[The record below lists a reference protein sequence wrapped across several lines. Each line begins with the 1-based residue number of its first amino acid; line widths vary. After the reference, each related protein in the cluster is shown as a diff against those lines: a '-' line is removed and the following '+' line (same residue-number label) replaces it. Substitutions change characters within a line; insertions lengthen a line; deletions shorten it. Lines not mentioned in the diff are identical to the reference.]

1 MTFNSNITFT
11 CPPTLIRNALSDKCP
26 VKYGVPQGSILGPLL
41 FILYIN
47 DLPLSISNCNTDM
60 YADDSTI
67 HISGKNISDIQTKVQ
82 EDLNRI
88 ELHVWCKD
96 NNMFINCNK
105 TKCMTAKQKLAF
117 QNEEL
122 SLTINFEQLQ
132 HSACEKLLSVKI
144 DSNLNW
150 KNQIDQICSKISSKI
165 YLLSKI
171 KKYLNLESRQLFYSV
186 YILPLID
193 YCCVV
198 WGNCSNEG
206 LNRILKLQKRTARLI
221 LHVDQDPIAPSEP
234 LFKQLGWMSIEQ
246 RIKYHKY
253 LLVSKCLKNEVPVY
267 LKNKI
272 QYLSDRYPYSLQ
284 NVVSEKLQIPKAK
297 T

>member
-1 MTFNSNITFT
+1 VS
-11 CPPTLIRNALSDKCP
+11 
-26 VKYGVPQGSILGPLL
+26 
-41 FILYIN
+41 
-47 DLPLSISNCNTDM
+47 
-60 YADDSTI
+60 
-67 HISGKNISDIQTKVQ
+67 
-82 EDLNRI
+82 
-88 ELHVWCKD
+88 
-96 NNMFINCNK
+96 
-105 TKCMTAKQKLAF
+105 
-117 QNEEL
+117 
-122 SLTINFEQLQ
+122 
-132 HSACEKLLSVKI
+132 KI

-150 KNQIDQICSKISSKI
+150 KNQIDQIYSKISSKI

-221 LHVDQDPIAPSEP
+221 LHIDQDPIAPSEP